1 MDGGTLGPG
10 FLGPVKGSAM
20 SPLVL
25 LRHRSVLFLLV
36 IAVAWG
42 GWELFLTLTAPGRID
57 PALEPALRA
66 RAPVAVA
73 IRLGFAPE
81 NFHIRLLQSYG
92 VVSGVQGTTVWVNR
106 VSPDDLRRIAR
117 YYWVQQITM
126 PSERAS

>member
-1 MDGGTLGPG
+1 
-10 FLGPVKGSAM
+10 M

-25 LRHRSVLFLLV
+25 LRHRSVVFLLV
-36 IAVAWG
+36 VAVAWG

-57 PALEPALRA
+57 EALQASLRA

-73 IRLGFAPE
+73 ISLGFAPE

-92 VVSGVQGTTVWVNR
+92 VVSGVQGTSVWVNR

-126 PSERAS
+126 QSERVS

>member
-1 MDGGTLGPG
+1 
-10 FLGPVKGSAM
+10 M

-36 IAVAWG
+36 VAVAWG

-126 PSERAS
+126 QSERVS